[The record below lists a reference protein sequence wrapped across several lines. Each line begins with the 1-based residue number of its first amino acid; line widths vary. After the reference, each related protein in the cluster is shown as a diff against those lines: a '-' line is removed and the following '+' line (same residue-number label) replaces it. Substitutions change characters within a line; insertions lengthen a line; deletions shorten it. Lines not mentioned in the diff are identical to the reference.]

1 MEILIFTWPWPLRQ
15 QVQVTLSLRVNQF
28 QAENE
33 LRFAQADYDK
43 QVEITRLLME
53 GLASIQGYRITTQ
66 HYCQILLD
74 LLIIY
79 LAVMW

>member
-1 MEILIFTWPWPLRQ
+1 MEILNFTWPWSLRQ
-15 QVQVTLSLRVNQF
+15 QVQVTLSLRVTQF

-53 GLASIQGYRITTQ
+53 GLASIQGCRFNTIVKLFKFSLYSKPK
-66 HYCQILLD
+66 LK
-74 LLIIY
+74 
-79 LAVMW
+79 